1 MSDKPLKGLSA
12 VVTGG
17 AKGIGFAIARRLWQD
32 GADLVLLGRDAVA
45 LDTAAE
51 ALDCSQVV
59 ADVTDTAALERTF
72 ALIGHFDILIN
83 NAGAALTKPFGKLA
97 PADWDAMLA
106 LNLTAAYHTSRL
118 ALPGML
124 ARQWG
129 RIVNIASTA
138 GLKGYAYASAYC
150 AAKHGLIGL
159 TRSLALETAKS
170 GVTVNAVCPGF
181 TDTDLVARAA
191 ELIEAKTGRS
201 AADARAH
208 FASYNPQ
215 DRLIQ
220 PDEVADAVAFLCRR
234 EAAAMTGQSLIVAGG
249 EVM

>member
-59 ADVTDTAALERTF
+59 ADVTDAAALERTF

-138 GLKGYAYASAYC
+138 GRKGYAYSSAY
-150 AAKHGLIGL
+150 
-159 TRSLALETAKS
+159 
-170 GVTVNAVCPGF
+170 
-181 TDTDLVARAA
+181 
-191 ELIEAKTGRS
+191 
-201 AADARAH
+201 
-208 FASYNPQ
+208 
-215 DRLIQ
+215 
-220 PDEVADAVAFLCRR
+220 
-234 EAAAMTGQSLIVAGG
+234 
-249 EVM
+249 